1 MALRQLKRALRRHRS
16 HQAKTTGARAQPPE
30 LSHEEARQLEESLL
44 ARIAH
49 GAVLCRQLEA
59 QLRQHPAPEA
69 ETIIKL
75 YRVLLLKLSAEVQ
88 AVPDLRHLVATL
100 IKPVMDWAR
109 LEEKRK
115 DREWLREKA
124 AAGGQMSKT
133 REKAHRDQALSL
145 ETLQKI
151 ERELK
156 LF

>member
-1 MALRQLKRALRRHRS
+1 MALKQQGRALRARRKHEAEGGGRR
-16 HQAKTTGARAQPPE
+16 AKTRE

-88 AVPDLRHLVATL
+88 AVPDLRHLIAAL

-115 DREWLREKA
+115 EREWLREKA
-124 AAGGQMSKT
+124 AVSKT
-133 REKAHRDQALSL
+133 RGKGHRDRALSP